1 MKEHIH
7 DKSKYIASITIPN
20 VILSGLLLAYNI
32 YLVVLGRVNSMTL
45 VMIVLCGYVLF
56 NTLVSKS
63 YPEVVRLSDHAIEF
77 ESFGKIDRY
86 EIDDIHSIYIKG
98 LANKGLYIRINGGKL
113 VRGRYFLKSKKF
125 SYGDELFTH
134 LCQLEKKKNPN
145 SVFIKTN
152 SY

>member
-1 MKEHIH
+1 MKEYIH

-32 YLVVLGRVNSMTL
+32 YLVAVGRVNSMAL

-63 YPEVVRLSDHAIEF
+63 YPEIVRLSNQVVEF

-86 EIDDIHSIYIKG
+86 EIDEIDSMYIKG

-113 VRGRYFLKSKKF
+113 IRGRYFLKSKKF
-125 SYGDELFTH
+125 SDGDDLFTN
-134 LCQLEKKKNPN
+134 LCKLEKEKNPN